1 MGDAGS
7 AGGRRLGTVAYQNR
21 GGVGAC
27 IPPCSRGRR
36 AEVKGR
42 LLRPGRHVIFHTDW
56 LSLIEKDPKRF
67 GRSSPASAAK
77 ARRHLVSK
85 GVVAVGADT
94 WAVEVVPF
102 EKDGD
107 KVGGILGVQQNLI
120 PMSGIHI
127 LENIN
132 TAELA
137 RARPTSSCSCWSRR
151 RSTVRGAERL
161 PAVRATGIRTVFLE
175 VKGATAAAQNS
186 RCR

>member
-27 IPPCSRGRR
+27 IPPCSRGRCT
-36 AEVKGR
+36 EVKGR

-67 GRSSPASAAK
+67 GPSNPHRPRRRAPPRLEGRRRGR
-77 ARRHLVSK
+77 RRHL
-85 GVVAVGADT
+85 GG
-94 WAVEVVPF
+94 VEVVPF

-137 RARPTSSCSCWSRR
+137 KGKAHEFMFVLVRR
-151 RSTVRGAERL
+151 RRTVRVRSVCRRFEPRASERYSW
-161 PAVRATGIRTVFLE
+161 
-175 VKGATAAAQNS
+175 K
-186 RCR
+186 